1 MNIVI
6 LIHELV
12 TVRSFQNISSIQ
24 NSSGIFELLFSK
36 GLLFNLVENPGGS
49 KFSPGFDTFLV
60 TDFRSS
66 GIFWR
71 YISIYEIWIILL
83 ESSLAQPTIT
93 ITYYLPPLKCHNIK
107 VLTSHTLFSTQ
118 WSPYTIG
125 GSPSTSWCYRSIV
138 AISPSGIP
146 RHNHFAARAR
156 TTS

>member
-1 MNIVI
+1 M
-6 LIHELV
+6 

-24 NSSGIFELLFSK
+24 NSSEIFEGFVIQLI
-36 GLLFNLVENPGGS
+36 ENPGGS

-60 TDFRSS
+60 TDLQSS
-66 GIFWR
+66 GFFGGI
-71 YISIYEIWIILL
+71 YIGKYLYKVWIILL